1 MGPKTPA
8 PTVLV
13 VDDEA
18 GIRQIARRILE
29 DGGYEITEAE
39 GGLEAIALLA
49 QGHPLDLLIADLDMP
64 GLGGDV
70 ARPGG
75 RGSRRSEPDGQ
86 RAARSRRA
94 RIEPGWRQQDGGG
107 AHAGYQ
113 PPLDL
118 PAPRS
123 TIAGTSSWMS
133 HSRCRARRTQRI
145 QQDGIKNSGA
155 HCAGR

>member
-49 QGHPLDLLIADLDMP
+49 QGHPLDLLMADLDMP
-64 GLGGDV
+64 GLGGDEMV
-70 ARPGG
+70 RRIRATRPDLKVLYVTGHIDRLLDARPLWEGEAFLEKPFTPVG
-75 RGSRRSEPDGQ
+75 LREAISLLLYGTVKK
-86 RAARSRRA
+86 RSR
-94 RIEPGWRQQDGGG
+94 
-107 AHAGYQ
+107 
-113 PPLDL
+113 
-118 PAPRS
+118 
-123 TIAGTSSWMS
+123 
-133 HSRCRARRTQRI
+133 
-145 QQDGIKNSGA
+145 
-155 HCAGR
+155 